1 MAHYFVR
8 RNQNEPVHRRSTMLV
23 NFPEGRT
30 QIEEK
35 RHTQANSPDIFVA
48 LGAKEALLSAS
59 TSSSSRTVRPTG
71 VKELE
76 HAPRLDECIARLLS
90 EMEDVKVPSPSFLT
104 TRIRGK
110 NNDSNGLVS
119 ALRLYPIQEVL
130 VRYIF
135 IKDLEAIACTS
146 SALSNSLN
154 LKETRQFWKFRVKN
168 RRGSSSWKR
177 MRHDAYLKALEDMP
191 EPRKRELSGDEE
203 LPYAPPWRPQSR
215 GPKRI

>member
-1 MAHYFVR
+1 M
-8 RNQNEPVHRRSTMLV
+8 
-23 NFPEGRT
+23 
-30 QIEEK
+30 
-35 RHTQANSPDIFVA
+35 
-48 LGAKEALLSAS
+48 LGAKEASLSAS

-104 TRIRGK
+104 TRIRGE

-130 VRYIF
+130 VRYISM
-135 IKDLEAIACTS
+135 KDLEAIACTS

-154 LKETRQFWKFRVKN
+154 LKENQT
-168 RRGSSSWKR
+168 
-177 MRHDAYLKALEDMP
+177 
-191 EPRKRELSGDEE
+191 
-203 LPYAPPWRPQSR
+203 
-215 GPKRI
+215 

>member
-1 MAHYFVR
+1 MYGI
-8 RNQNEPVHRRSTMLV
+8 
-23 NFPEGRT
+23 EG
-30 QIEEK
+30 K
-35 RHTQANSPDIFVA
+35 HHTQANPPEIFVA
-48 LGAKEALLSAS
+48 LGAKEASLSAS

-104 TRIRGK
+104 TRIRGE

-130 VRYIF
+130 VRYIAM
-135 IKDLEAIACTS
+135 KDLKAIACTS

-168 RRGSSSWKR
+168 GRGGRPWKR
-177 MRHDAYLKALEDMP
+177 VRHDAYLKALEDMP
-191 EPRKRELSGDEE
+191 EPRKRKLSGDEE

-215 GPKRI
+215 GPKRIQVALGRV